1 MAVKKFPATGW
12 MPFRKVKNRKI
23 RKYRLAKVKYSS
35 LPEQLEQ
42 NEGHD
47 TDQRG
52 CGHGLDDGF
61 SDTAVIL
68 RPVVEARDGLHTLG
82 ETDGDGEEDHVYLAD
97 DTGAGQRNLT
107 SVDGLAAVEYQDIVH
122 DHLYDHDSQLIQE
135 G

>member
-1 MAVKKFPATGW
+1 
-12 MPFRKVKNRKI
+12 MPGD
-23 RKYRLAKVKYSS
+23 LSG
-35 LPEQLEQ
+35 EQLEQ
-42 NEGHD
+42 NEGHG

-52 CGHGLDDGF
+52 CGHGLDDGL

-107 SVDGLAAVEYQDIVH
+107 SVDGLAAVEYQDVVH

-135 G
+135 GCHSKGKNPAAGEGSGTEFF